1 MKPCI
6 LIPHYDH
13 AKQFERIL
21 PQLRDTGLPLVV
33 VDDHSPEPEWRHL
46 ADLLTRMAPDAHLV
60 RHAANRGKGGAV
72 KTGLATALD
81 LGYSHA
87 VQIDADGQHDLD
99 AAGRLLDRATERPE
113 ALICGLPQ
121 FDESIPAGRY
131 YARFLTLGL
140 TWVESLGREIQD
152 AMCGFRV
159 YPLHRIVPIIRR
171 HRLGER
177 MDFDPEILVRAVW
190 TGIELVYV
198 PVRVVYPD
206 EGRSHFMYLRDNLRI
221 TWMHVRLVAGMLLRS
236 PMLIRRRWQR
246 R

>member
-21 PQLRDTGLPLVV
+21 PQLLNTDLPLVV
-33 VDDHSPEPEWRHL
+33 VDDHSPEPEWRRL
-46 ADLLTRMAPDAHLV
+46 ADLLTRMAPDAHVV

-99 AAGRLLDRATERPE
+99 AAGRLIDRATERPE
-113 ALICGLPQ
+113 SLICGLPQ
-121 FDESIPAGRY
+121 FDESIPTGRY

-140 TWVESLGREIQD
+140 TWVECLGREIQD

-159 YPLHRIVPIIRR
+159 YPLHRVVPIIRR

-190 TGIELVYV
+190 AGIELVYV
-198 PVRVVYPD
+198 PVRVVYPE
-206 EGRSHFMYLRDNLRI
+206 EGRSHFMYLHDNLRI
-221 TWMHVRLVAGMLLRS
+221 TWMHVRLIAGMLLRS
-236 PMLIRRRWQR
+236 PVLIRRKWR
-246 R
+246 RR

>member
-1 MKPCI
+1 MTPCI

-13 AKQFERIL
+13 ADQFERIL
-21 PQLRDTGLPLVV
+21 PRLRATGLPLVV
-33 VDDHSPEPEWRHL
+33 VDDHSPEPAWRRLTELL
-46 ADLLTRMAPDAHLV
+46 AQMAPDAYVV

-72 KTGLATALD
+72 KTGLVTALD
-81 LGYSHA
+81 RGYSHA

-99 AAGRLLDRATERPE
+99 AAGRLLETAAKQPD

-140 TWVESLGREIQD
+140 TWVESLGRQIQD

-159 YPLHRIVPIIRR
+159 YPLHRIVPIVRH

-190 TGIELVYV
+190 NDIDLVYV
-198 PVRVVYPD
+198 PVRVAYPE
-206 EGRSHFMYLRDNLRI
+206 EGRSHFLYVRDNLRI
-221 TWMHVRLVAGMLLRS
+221 TWMHVRLVAGMLPRA
-236 PMLIRRRWQR
+236 PMLLRRKWMR